1 METPRFWG
9 TEGSWS
15 ALLLTASR
23 LILAQNSQW
32 ASWDRRGQRPGP
44 HEPEPR
50 SHGVLL
56 RTRGRGAACLTGVP
70 RRAPVA
76 GPLARTAWHRRERGG
91 GPARRQG
98 PDGPHSRPR
107 LPVGGGGP
115 SPSLR
120 TARHRQRPHVP
131 AHRGRRVPLGL
142 GAPEVSVEG
151 AAVHFSSKDRL
162 ALNPQ
167 GARAAGQALSVRAMR
182 LHTPQVRGQGS
193 GVQAETRCAC
203 AGPGNAALCPVR
215 PRRSPGRT
223 APLYCADV
231 RAAQRSRGGGGR
243 GGGEC
248 GSGAG
253 FFEPKTRL
261 GPDSACSGEGGSSR
275 SAWRWAWKYY
285 GRFLHFQPR
294 FPALINLPCL
304 P

>member
-1 METPRFWG
+1 M
-9 TEGSWS
+9 
-15 ALLLTASR
+15 LLTASW

-56 RTRGRGAACLTGVP
+56 RTRGRGAARLAGVP
-70 RRAPVA
+70 CQAPVA
-76 GPLARTAWHRRERGG
+76 GPLVRTAWHRRERGG
-91 GPARRQG
+91 GPAGRQG

-107 LPVGGGGP
+107 LPVGRGGP
-115 SPSLR
+115 ALHCAQR
-120 TARHRQRPHVP
+120 VTARGPACP

-203 AGPGNAALCPVR
+203 AGP
-215 PRRSPGRT
+215 
-223 APLYCADV
+223 
-231 RAAQRSRGGGGR
+231 
-243 GGGEC
+243 
-248 GSGAG
+248 
-253 FFEPKTRL
+253 
-261 GPDSACSGEGGSSR
+261 
-275 SAWRWAWKYY
+275 
-285 GRFLHFQPR
+285 
-294 FPALINLPCL
+294 
-304 P
+304 